1 MIHETANHPAGINVI
16 RTLAYFAGVATTLH
30 PFARVPRGAPLAV
43 HPSTRPCTPR
53 HAADGRRK
61 SMMSLKTLKLG
72 SLALAAAV
80 ATLASTGAAA
90 ADGVR
95 VRGTVA
101 SISGDTLVVKS
112 RDGDSVSIKLNAGW
126 KAGGIVKAKLSD
138 IKPGD
143 FVGIASLPTA
153 AGGDGALEVLIFPPS
168 MRGTGEGSYGWDLK
182 PNSSMTNGAV
192 SEAVQSVDGTTVNVV
207 YHGQSKK
214 IVIAPNTPIVTFA
227 PAVNADVKPGAA
239 VFVPADRADDGKLST
254 TRVVVGKDGIVPPM

>member
-1 MIHETANHPAGINVI
+1 MH
-16 RTLAYFAGVATTLH
+16 
-30 PFARVPRGAPLAV
+30 
-43 HPSTRPCTPR
+43 SS
-53 HAADGRRK
+53 K
-61 SMMSLKTLKLG
+61 SLKFA
-72 SLALAAAV
+72 ALAAAAAL
-80 ATLASTGAAA
+80 ATLVASSAALA

-95 VRGTVA
+95 VRGTVV
-101 SISGDTLVVKS
+101 SVTGDTLLVKS
-112 RDGDSVSIKLNAGW
+112 REGANVSIQLNLGW
-126 KAGGIVKAKLSD
+126 KAGGIAKAKLAD
-138 IKPGD
+138 IKQGD
-143 FVGIASLPTA
+143 FVGIASLPGA
-153 AGGDGALEVLIFPPS
+153 SGPDGALEVLIFPPA

-254 TRVVVGKDGIVPPM
+254 TRVVVGKDGVVPPM